1 MMNTVPTTPTQQV
14 SEKLKQGAPMLQWFV
29 IYTKARAEKKVADD
43 IAKLGIE
50 VYCPVRKVNQKWSD
64 RTKVVEKPLFT
75 SYVFVRLTDKDRHR
89 VFEVQGVVRYLFWL
103 NKPAVVRPEEISAIQ
118 YLLNDFDHNE
128 IQLDTFAPRDLVT
141 FQSGAFSGQQAEVI
155 RQDGKKLR
163 VYLPLLGIQ
172 LTVDMS
178 ANIVGK

>member
-1 MMNTVPTTPTQQV
+1 MSIVQFTPTQQA
-14 SEKLKQGAPMLQWFV
+14 SEKLKQSAAIPQWFV

-43 IAKLGIE
+43 LTKLGIE
-50 VYCPVRKVNQKWSD
+50 VYCPVRKVSQKWSD
-64 RTKVVEKPLFT
+64 RTKLVEKPLFT
-75 SYVFVRLTDKDRHR
+75 SYVFVQLTEKERHR

-128 IQLDTFAPRDLVT
+128 IQMDTFAPRDTIL

-163 VYLPLLGIQ
+163 VFLPLLGIQ
-172 LTVDMS
+172 LTVDIS
-178 ANIVGK
+178 ANKVSK